1 MLAPNVRVIEPKKRV
16 ENTMDILKAELPK
29 RVCAYCRVSTDSEE
43 QKTSYESQKMYYEEY
58 IRNHP
63 GWIFTKIYAD
73 EGISGTSMRK
83 RDSFREMIKDALE
96 GKLDMIICKSV
107 SRFARNV
114 VDILNVLEELT
125 LKQIP
130 VIFENEN
137 LNSLNDQQGTK
148 MQIMLCAANAEDY
161 SQSLS
166 ESVKWGKIRQIEQGN
181 YPFANCYGYR
191 KEKDKIRIVQHEA
204 EVVKLIYNTFLNGY
218 SYRQIAR
225 MLEER
230 KIESPKGKPNW
241 TSSTVQAI
249 LENEKYKGDLH
260 LQKMTYTDLKY
271 RKRVA
276 NDKTK
281 QYYITDHHVAI
292 IPKSEWNRAEKERN
306 YRNNMRGFGEQ
317 GKSVY
322 TSKYPFS
329 NKIYC
334 LQCGSKFRR
343 YGYDTAEGHVYTWV
357 CINHKHKGSNCP
369 QLQVTEKNLEN
380 AFVEALNEIILD
392 KDNVIDTVINN
403 IEEVLKERQQSMSP
417 AEYDDQIELKQ
428 RELMALMQGK
438 SNMDM
443 FKESERIMTEMQNLV
458 ALKEDAEKLA
468 KQREMDI
475 YRTEEL
481 RQLIKRIGTF
491 DKFNGEIFKQLVEKI
506 IIDGNNATFVFNN
519 MMKITK
525 IVK

>member
-1 MLAPNVRVIEPKKRV
+1 
-16 ENTMDILKAELPK
+16 MDILRAELPK

-43 QKTSYESQKMYYEEY
+43 QKTSYESQKVYYEEY

-83 RDSFREMIKDALE
+83 RDAFREMVKDALD
-96 GKLDMIICKSV
+96 GKIDMIICKSV

-114 VDILNVLEELT
+114 VDILNVIEQLT
-125 LKQIP
+125 IKGIP

-137 LNSLNDQQGTK
+137 LNSLNDQQGTR
-148 MQIMLCAANAEDY
+148 MQILLSAANAEDY

-166 ESVKWGKIRQIEQGN
+166 ESVKWGKIRQIERGN
-181 YPFANCYGYR
+181 YNFAKCYGYNID
-191 KEKDKIRIVQHEA
+191 KDKKVTINKYEA
-204 EVVKLIYNTFLNGY
+204 EVVKLIYQTFLNGY
-218 SYRQIAR
+218 SYRQIAQ
-225 MLEER
+225 MLAER
-230 KIESPKGKPNW
+230 KIESPKGKPTW
-241 TSSTVQAI
+241 TSSTVQGI

-260 LQKMTYTDLKY
+260 LQKMTYTDLKF
-271 RKRVA
+271 RKRVP

-281 QYYITDHHVAI
+281 QYYITDHHMAI
-292 IPKSEWNRAEKERN
+292 IPKNEWNRAEKERN
-306 YRNNMRGFGEQ
+306 YRNNMRGFGET

-357 CINHKHKGSNCP
+357 CINHKHKGSNCT
-369 QLQVTEKNLEN
+369 QLQIIEKNLEN
-380 AFVEALNEIILD
+380 AFVETLNEIILD
-392 KDNVIDTVINN
+392 KDNVIETVINN
-403 IEEVLKERQQSMSP
+403 IEEVLRERQANTTP
-417 AEYDDQIELKQ
+417 AEYDDQIALKL
-428 RELMALMQGK
+428 RDLMALIQGI
-438 SNMDM
+438 STMDT
-443 FKESERIMTEMQNLV
+443 FQESQKIMTEIENLK
-458 ALKEDAEKLA
+458 AQKQDAEKLA
-468 KQREMDI
+468 QQREMTI

-481 RQLIKRIGTF
+481 RQTIKQIGTF

-506 IIDGNNATFVFNN
+506 LIDGNKATFVFNN